1 MKHIGKMKNNNAKV
15 IVVYRT
21 LPGDPYSALVIGSDE
36 LGPSYHDA
44 LMNLV
49 QDPSGQS
56 ANEFADI
63 LSVRKFPDGNGM
75 LVWLHTNGFLKKVP
89 TDLVIMTPAP
99 QTSLRLDELNLLIAD
114 QRGIDLEDLAI
125 KSGDNSTP
133 IKTIKSVKE
142 EPKAPVPVT
151 AADLR
156 AKADLLLKEAQELKK
171 QADVLDPPKKKTK
184 TVKTETA

>member
-1 MKHIGKMKNNNAKV
+1 MKNNNAKV

-75 LVWLHTNGFLKKVP
+75 LAWLHTNGFLKKVP
-89 TDLVIMTPAP
+89 TDLVIMTPTP
-99 QTSLRLDELNLLIAD
+99 QASVRLDELNLLIAE

-125 KSGDNSTP
+125 KSGDNNAPVKST
-133 IKTIKSVKE
+133 KTVKAEPKE
-142 EPKAPVPVT
+142 EVPVT

-156 AKADLLLKEAQELKK
+156 SKAEALVKEAQELRE
-171 QADVLDPPKKKTK
+171 QADALDPPKKKTK
-184 TVKTETA
+184 AVKTEAA